1 MRGSSPSH
9 RLSNSLRNCHGTAA
23 DRVEDRPVG
32 AIGAGSPVSRR
43 SQLGT
48 IDTTTA
54 TIFVSRTKHYDRTK
68 STTESWHA
76 RPIDE
81 VYETL
86 ETSDAGLDPDAAR
99 KRLEREGPNEIK
111 AEEGVSP
118 LRILLEQY
126 TSALIWILIVAAIV
140 MAGVGHT
147 IDAAVIAGIVVF
159 ITLFGFVQD
168 YRAEQSIQALQ
179 ELSTTYAL
187 VRRGGEKT
195 EIDATRVVPGDVI
208 FVESGDI
215 IPADARLV
223 EESNLSVDEAALTG
237 ESVGVSK
244 AVGIVDAETSLAE
257 RENMLYKDTVV
268 ERGSGTAVV
277 VETGPESEIGQIATA
292 LEAAEERETPFQAEM
307 DRLGKL
313 IALGVVAAVGV
324 IAIAELVIGDTPPL
338 QVFLTAV
345 GIAVSAVPEGLPAV
359 VTLSLA
365 LGARRMA
372 DQNALV
378 RRLPIVEAL
387 GSVDVICT
395 DKTGTLTEEE
405 MTVQRIVA
413 NRESYEVTGTGYDTD
428 GEFRQDGDPIEEER
442 VAEVLRCGMLCNNVD
457 VGTRER
463 DTKTNPT
470 AQADTD
476 SKGDAGTETDTDAQ
490 TEGDGTRE
498 RTYLGDP
505 TEIALFVA
513 AQKAGFDHREL
524 RREYPRLGEVE
535 FTSARKR
542 MTTVHRSPDGEAIAY
557 MKGAPETVLERCDRE
572 RVDGELVELTDDR
585 RAAIEAQN
593 DAFAEDAL
601 RVMGFAYRPDVPDDQ
616 VDNPDEELEAGMV
629 FLGLQGMLDPP
640 RPEVPGALA
649 GCLDAGINVVM
660 ITGDNAVTARAVGN
674 AVGLR
679 STRVIT
685 GPELEGMSD
694 EELRDVVDDVDIFAR
709 TSPDHKTRI
718 LQTLQAKGHTV
729 AMTGDGVNDAP
740 AVKNADVG
748 VAMGIRGTDV
758 TEQASDIVL
767 LDDNFATIRDAV
779 KGGRRIF
786 DNVRKFVNYLLSGNG
801 GEVTMVFTGSMLGFG
816 LVITP
821 IQILWINVVTDGI
834 PALSMGVDPPAE
846 DIMEREPRPP
856 GEGVITDRITTS
868 IVGIAIFMT
877 ICLLPLFTLNFFGE
891 LVPGADV
898 TGAVLGWSPAYEPG
912 RELAQTMVFTGFVVM
927 EIVRIQAIRFRYGL
941 GIFSNRWLVLAV
953 TVAIALQLLVLYTVT
968 GQLLFNVVPLGL
980 VHWAQI
986 GVAAIVFLVLM
997 ATFVK
1002 VQDRYFERY

>member
-1 MRGSSPSH
+1 MSRSEYSERTESATNHNWHSRPLEDVYDELGSSE
-9 RLSNSLRNCHGTAA
+9 RGLDAA
-23 DRVEDRPVG
+23 DASE
-32 AIGAGSPVSRR
+32 
-43 SQLGT
+43 
-48 IDTTTA
+48 
-54 TIFVSRTKHYDRTK
+54 
-68 STTESWHA
+68 
-76 RPIDE
+76 
-81 VYETL
+81 
-86 ETSDAGLDPDAAR
+86 
-99 KRLEREGPNEIK
+99 RLEREGPNAI
-111 AEEGVSP
+111 EGTEGISP
-118 LRILLEQY
+118 LRILVEQY
-126 TSALIWILIVAAIV
+126 TSALIWVLIVAAIV
-140 MAGVGHT
+140 MAAVGHT

-168 YRAEQSIQALQ
+168 YRAEQSIQALK
-179 ELSTTYAL
+179 EMSTTYAI
-187 VRRGGEKT
+187 VRRDGEKT
-195 EIDATRVVPGDVI
+195 ELDATKLVPGDVI

-215 IPADARLV
+215 VPADARIV
-223 EESNLSVDEAALTG
+223 SESNLSVDEAALTG

-244 AVGIVDAETSLAE
+244 AVGEVDPETSLAE
-257 RENMLYKDTVV
+257 RDNMLYKDTVV

-277 VETGPESEIGQIATA
+277 VETGSESEIGQIATA
-292 LEAAEERETPFQAEM
+292 LEEAEDRDTPFQSEM
-307 DRLGKL
+307 DRLGKI
-313 IALGVVAAVGV
+313 IAGVVVAAVAV
-324 IAIAELVIGDTPPL
+324 IGIAELVVGETEPL

-405 MTVQRIVA
+405 MTVQQIATGGDV
-413 NRESYEVTGTGYDTD
+413 YEVTGTGYDTD
-428 GEFRQDGDPIEEER
+428 GEFRSDGESVDEAH

-457 VGTRER
+457 IGTRER
-463 DTKTNPT
+463 EE
-470 AQADTD
+470 
-476 SKGDAGTETDTDAQ
+476 G
-490 TEGDGTRE
+490 GDGGASGGDDGDGDDE

-524 RREYPRLGEVE
+524 AAEYPRLGEVE

-542 MTTVHRSPDGEAIAY
+542 MTTVHETPDGDTVAY

-572 RVDGELVELTDDR
+572 LVDGEIVDLTDER
-585 RAAIEAQN
+585 RTEIERRN
-593 DAFAEDAL
+593 ETFAEDAL
-601 RVMGFAYRPDVPDDQ
+601 RVMGFAYRPDVPDAQ
-616 VDNPDEELEAGMV
+616 AESPDDGVEREMV

-640 RPEVPGALA
+640 RPEVSGALA

-660 ITGDNAVTARAVGN
+660 ITGDNAVTARAVGEEI
-674 AVGLR
+674 GLR

-685 GPELEGMSD
+685 GPELEEMD
-694 EELRDVVDDVDIFAR
+694 DDELREVVDDVDIFAR

-718 LQTLQAKGHTV
+718 LQMLQAKGHTV

-779 KGGRRIF
+779 RGGRRIF

-801 GEVTMVFTGSMLGFG
+801 GEVTMVFTGSMAGLG

-834 PALSMGVDPPAE
+834 PALSMGVDPPAD
-846 DIMEREPRPP
+846 DIMERDPRPP
-856 GEGVITDRITTS
+856 DEGVITDRIFTS
-868 IVGIAIFMT
+868 IVGIALFMT
-877 ICLLPLFTLNFFGE
+877 VCLLPLFTLNYFGE
-891 LVPGADV
+891 LIPGYDV
-898 TGAVLGWSPAYEPG
+898 TGAAVGWSPGYEPS
-912 RELAQTMVFTGFVVM
+912 RELAQTMVFTGFVVF

-953 TVAIALQLLVLYTVT
+953 GVAVALQLLVLYTPT
-968 GQLLFNVVPLGL
+968 GQLLFDVEPLGL

-986 GVAAIVFLVLM
+986 AAAAFVFAVLM
-997 ATFVK
+997 AVFVK
-1002 VQDRYFERY
+1002 VQDRYFDRY

>member
-1 MRGSSPSH
+1 MSQSEQYERARSDSDSDWH
-9 RLSNSLRNCHGTAA
+9 SRSLEDVYA
-23 DRVEDRPVG
+23 DLKT
-32 AIGAGSPVSRR
+32 SR
-43 SQLGT
+43 
-48 IDTTTA
+48 D
-54 TIFVSRTKHYDRTK
+54 
-68 STTESWHA
+68 
-76 RPIDE
+76 
-81 VYETL
+81 
-86 ETSDAGLDPDAAR
+86 GLDPEEAR
-99 KRLEREGPNEIK
+99 TRLEREGPNEIE
-111 AEEGVSP
+111 ASEGTSP

-126 TSALIWILIVAAIV
+126 TSALIWVLIVAAVV
-140 MAGVGHT
+140 MAGVGHL
-147 IDAAVIAGIVVF
+147 IDAGVIAGIVVF
-159 ITLFGFVQD
+159 ITLFGFLQD
-168 YRAEQSIQALQ
+168 YRAEQSIQALK
-179 ELSTTYAL
+179 EMSTTYAL
-187 VRRGGEKT
+187 VSRGGEKR
-195 EIDATRVVPGDVI
+195 EVDATKLVPGDVI

-215 IPADARLV
+215 VPADARIV

-244 AVGIVDAETSLAE
+244 EVGDVARETSLAE

-292 LEAAEERETPFQAEM
+292 LEEAEDRDTPFQAEM

-313 IALGVVAAVGV
+313 IAVGVVGIVSI
-324 IAIAELVIGDTPPL
+324 IAITELVVGDTAPL

-372 DQNALV
+372 EKNALV

-413 NRESYEVTGTGYDTD
+413 NRETYEVTGTGYGTD
-428 GEFRQDGDPIEEER
+428 GEFLRDGDPVGEDR

-463 DTKTNPT
+463 DEADGGDAT
-470 AQADTD
+470 A
-476 SKGDAGTETDTDAQ
+476 DAGTE
-490 TEGDGTRE
+490 E

-513 AQKAGFDHREL
+513 AQKAGFDHDEL
-524 RREYPRLGEVE
+524 DEAYPRTGEVD

-542 MTTVHRSPDGEAIAY
+542 MTTVHETPDGDTVAY
-557 MKGAPETVLERCDRE
+557 TKGAPETVLERCTRE
-572 RVDGELVELTDDR
+572 LVDGEIVELTDER
-585 RAAIEAQN
+585 RRELEAQT
-593 DAFAEDAL
+593 DSFGEDAL
-601 RVMGFAYRPDVPDDQ
+601 RVMGFAYRPEVPDSQ
-616 VDNPDEELEAGMV
+616 TENPDETLEEELV

-640 RPEVPGALA
+640 RPEVPDALA
-649 GCLDAGINVVM
+649 GCLDAGIDVVM
-660 ITGDNAVTARAVGN
+660 ITGDNAVTARAVGKE
-674 AVGLR
+674 VGLR

-685 GPELEGMSD
+685 GPELEEMSD
-694 EELRDVVDDVDIFAR
+694 EELADIVEDVDIFAR
-709 TSPDHKTRI
+709 TSPEHKTRI
-718 LQTLQAKGHTV
+718 LQTLQTKGHTV

-779 KGGRRIF
+779 RGGRRIF

-801 GEVTMVFTGSMLGFG
+801 GEVTMIFTGTLAGLG

-821 IQILWINVVTDGI
+821 IQVLWINVVTDGI
-834 PALSMGVDPPAE
+834 PALTMGVDPAAD

-856 GEGVITDRITTS
+856 DEGVITERIVTS
-868 IVGIAIFMT
+868 IVGIALFMT
-877 ICLLPLFTLNFFGE
+877 LCLLPLFTLNFYGE
-891 LVPGADV
+891 LIPGYDV
-898 TGAVLGWSPAYEPG
+898 TGAMLGWSPDYDVG
-912 RELAQTMVFTGFVVM
+912 RELAQTMVFTGFVVF

-941 GIFSNRWLVLAV
+941 GIGSNRWLVLAV
-953 TVAIALQLLVLYTVT
+953 GVAMALQLLVLYTPT
-968 GQLLFNVVPLGL
+968 GQLLFDVEPLAL

-986 GVAAIVFLVLM
+986 AVAAAVFALLM
-997 ATFVK
+997 AMFVK

>member
-1 MRGSSPSH
+1 MARSAYSEYYEE
-9 RLSNSLRNCHGTAA
+9 
-23 DRVEDRPVG
+23 VE
-32 AIGAGSPVSRR
+32 I
-43 SQLGT
+43 
-48 IDTTTA
+48 
-54 TIFVSRTKHYDRTK
+54 
-68 STTESWHA
+68 ESESDWHA
-76 RPIDE
+76 RSLED

-86 ETSDAGLDPDAAR
+86 ETTEEGLSTDEAR
-99 KRLEREGPNEIK
+99 ERLEREGPNEIEG
-111 AEEGVSP
+111 EEGISP
-118 LRILLEQY
+118 LQIFVDQY
-126 TSALIWILIVAAIV
+126 KPALIWVLIVATAV
-140 MAGVGHT
+140 MAVVGHT
-147 IDAAVIAGIVVF
+147 IDAAVIAGVVVF
-159 ITLFGFVQD
+159 ITVFGFLQD
-168 YRAEQSIQALQ
+168 YRAEQSIQALK
-179 ELSTTYAL
+179 EMSTTHAL
-187 VRRGGEKT
+187 VRREGEKT
-195 EIDATRVVPGDVI
+195 EIDATNVVPGDVI

-215 IPADARLV
+215 VPADARIV
-223 EESNLSVDEAALTG
+223 AESNLSVDEAALTG

-244 AVGIVDAETSLAE
+244 EVGQIEEETSLAE

-292 LEAAEERETPFQAEM
+292 LEEAEDRDTPFEAEM

-313 IALGVVAAVGV
+313 IALGVVGIVSI
-324 IAIAELVIGDTPPL
+324 IAITELVIGDTQPL

-372 DQNALV
+372 EKNALV

-387 GSVDVICT
+387 GSVDVVCT

-413 NRESYEVTGTGYDTD
+413 NRETYEVTGTGYDTE
-428 GEFRQDGDPIEEER
+428 GEFLQDDDPVDADR

-457 VGTRER
+457 VGTREGE
-463 DTKTNPT
+463 DDGN
-470 AQADTD
+470 AA
-476 SKGDAGTETDTDAQ
+476 GDAGNE
-490 TEGDGTRE
+490 E

-513 AQKAGFDHREL
+513 AQKAGFDHE
-524 RREYPRLGEVE
+524 EIATAYPRTGEVD

-542 MTTVHRSPDGEAIAY
+542 MTTVHETPDGGTAAY
-557 MKGAPETVLERCDRE
+557 MKGAPETVIERCDRE
-572 RVDGELVELTDDR
+572 LVDGDVVELTDKR
-585 RAAIEAQN
+585 RDELEHRN
-593 DAFAEDAL
+593 EAFAEDAL
-601 RVMGFAYRPDVPDDQ
+601 RVMGFAYRPDVPDSQATD
-616 VDNPDEELEAGMV
+616 PDEGIEQGMV

-640 RPEVPGALA
+640 RPEVPDALA

-660 ITGDNAVTARAVGN
+660 ITGDNAVTARAVGKE
-674 AVGLR
+674 VGLR
-679 STRVIT
+679 SATVIT
-685 GPELEGMSD
+685 GSDLEAMSD

-709 TSPDHKTRI
+709 TSPEHKTRI
-718 LQTLQAKGHTV
+718 LQTLQDKGHTV

-779 KGGRRIF
+779 RGGRRIF

-801 GEVTMVFTGSMLGFG
+801 GEVTMIFSGTLAGLG

-821 IQILWINVVTDGI
+821 IQVLWINVVTDGI
-834 PALSMGVDPPAE
+834 PALTMGVDPAAS
-846 DIMEREPRPP
+846 DVMERDPRPP
-856 GEGVITDRITTS
+856 EEGVITERIVTS
-868 IVGIAIFMT
+868 IVGIALFMT
-877 ICLLPLFTLNFFGE
+877 VCLLPLFTLNFYGE
-891 LVPGADV
+891 VIPGYDV
-898 TGAVLGWSPAYEPG
+898 TGAILGWSPDYEVG
-912 RELAQTMVFTGFVVM
+912 RDLAQTMVFTGFVVF
-927 EIVRIQAIRFRYGL
+927 EIVRIQAIRYRYGL
-941 GIFSNRWLVLAV
+941 GLFSNNWLVLAV
-953 TVAIALQLLVLYTVT
+953 AIAITLQLLVLYTST
-968 GQLLFNVVPLGL
+968 GQLLFDVEPLAL

-986 GVAAIVFLVLM
+986 AVAAIVFALLM
-997 ATFVK
+997 AIFVK

>member
-1 MRGSSPSH
+1 
-9 RLSNSLRNCHGTAA
+9 
-23 DRVEDRPVG
+23 
-32 AIGAGSPVSRR
+32 VSR
-43 SQLGT
+43 SEQYE
-48 IDTTTA
+48 
-54 TIFVSRTKHYDRTK
+54 RTE
-68 STTESWHA
+68 STTNDWHS
-76 RPIDE
+76 RPLEE
-81 VYETL
+81 VYGAL
-86 ETSDAGLDPDAAR
+86 DTSDQGLASGEAHV
-99 KRLEREGPNEIK
+99 RLEREGPNAIEG
-111 AEEGVSP
+111 EEGISP
-118 LRILLEQY
+118 LSILAEQY
-126 TSALIWILIVAAIV
+126 TSALIWVLIAAAVV

-147 IDAAVIAGIVVF
+147 IDAGVIAGIVVF

-168 YRAEQSIQALQ
+168 YRAEQSIQAL
-179 ELSTTYAL
+179 EEMSPTYAL
-187 VRRGGEKT
+187 VRRDGEKR
-195 EIDATRVVPGDVI
+195 EIDAAKLVPGDVI

-215 IPADARLV
+215 VPADARIV

-244 AVGIVDAETSLAE
+244 TAGTVDAETSLAE
-257 RENMLYKDTVV
+257 RTNTLYKDTVV
-268 ERGSGTAVV
+268 ERGSGTAIV

-292 LEAAEERETPFQAEM
+292 LEEAEERETPFQSEM
-307 DRLGKL
+307 DRLGKI
-313 IALGVVAAVGV
+313 IALGVIGAVAIIAV
-324 IAIAELVIGDTPPL
+324 AELVIGDTPPL

-372 DQNALV
+372 EQNALV

-413 NRESYEVTGTGYDTD
+413 NRETVEVAGTGYDTE
-428 GEFRQDGDPIEEER
+428 GEFLKNDESVNDER

-463 DTKTNPT
+463 DEN
-470 AQADTD
+470 
-476 SKGDAGTETDTDAQ
+476 ETDGTGAAEPG
-490 TEGDGTRE
+490 EGG

-524 RREYPRLGEVE
+524 AEEYPRLGEVE

-542 MTTVHRSPDGEAIAY
+542 MTTVHRTPDGGAAAY
-557 MKGAPETVLERCDRE
+557 TKGAPETVLERCDRE
-572 RVDGELVELTDDR
+572 LVDGETVELTEER
-585 RAAIEAQN
+585 RAEIEDRN
-593 DAFAEDAL
+593 EAFAEDAL
-601 RVMGFAYRPDVPDDQ
+601 RVMGFAYRPEVPDDQ
-616 VDNPDEELEAGMV
+616 TETPDENLERKMI

-649 GCLDAGINVVM
+649 GCLDAGIDVVM
-660 ITGDNAVTARAVGN
+660 ITGDNAVTARAVGEE
-674 AVGLR
+674 VGLR

-685 GPELEGMSD
+685 GPELEEMSE
-694 EELRDVVDDVDIFAR
+694 EELAGVVEDVDIFAR

-779 KGGRRIF
+779 RGGRRIF

-801 GEVTMVFTGSMLGFG
+801 GEVTMIFTGSMVGFG

-846 DIMEREPRPP
+846 DIMERDPRPP
-856 GEGVITDRITTS
+856 EEGVITKRIVTS

-877 ICLLPLFTLNFFGE
+877 VCLLPLFTLNFFGE
-891 LVPGADV
+891 LIPGYDV
-898 TGAVLGWSPAYEPG
+898 TGAVLGWSPDYEPG
-912 RELAQTMVFTGFVVM
+912 RELAQTMVFTGFVVF

-941 GIFSNRWLVLAV
+941 GLFSNRWLVLAV
-953 TVAIALQLLVLYTVT
+953 AVAITLQLLVLYTST
-968 GQLLFNVVPLGL
+968 GQFLFDVEPLAI
-980 VHWAQI
+980 VHWVQI
-986 GVAAIVFLVLM
+986 AIAATVFALLM
-997 ATFVK
+997 AAFVK
-1002 VQDRYFERY
+1002 VQDRYFDRY

>member
-1 MRGSSPSH
+1 MSRSEQYE
-9 RLSNSLRNCHGTAA
+9 
-23 DRVEDRPVG
+23 RVDVEPTHEWH
-32 AIGAGSPVSRR
+32 SR
-43 SQLGT
+43 S
-48 IDTTTA
+48 I
-54 TIFVSRTKHYDRTK
+54 
-68 STTESWHA
+68 E
-76 RPIDE
+76 E
-81 VYETL
+81 VYESL
-86 ETSDAGLDPDAAR
+86 ETSDDGLDPDEAR
-99 KRLEREGPNEIK
+99 ARLDREGPNEIE
-111 AEEGVSP
+111 AGEGTSP
-118 LRILLEQY
+118 LRIFLEQY
-126 TSALIWILIVAAIV
+126 SSALIWILIVAAVV
-140 MAGVGHT
+140 MAAVGHT

-159 ITLFGFVQD
+159 ITLFGFAQD
-168 YRAEQSIQALQ
+168 YRAEQSIRALQ
-179 ELSTTYAL
+179 EMSTIYAI

-215 IPADARLV
+215 VPADARLI
-223 EESNLSVDEAALTG
+223 EEVNLSVDEAALTG

-244 AVGIVDAETSLAE
+244 RADQLGADTALAD
-257 RENMLYKDTVV
+257 RKNMLYKDTVV
-268 ERGSGTAVV
+268 QRGSGTAVV

-292 LEAAEERETPFQAEM
+292 LGEAEDRDTPFQTEM
-307 DRLGKL
+307 DRLGKI
-313 IALGVVAAVGV
+313 IAIVVVAAVAV
-324 IAIAELVIGDTPPL
+324 IAITELVIGDTPPL

-378 RRLPIVEAL
+378 RRLPIVEGL

-413 NRESYEVTGTGYDTD
+413 NCETYEVTGTGYDVEGEFLRD
-428 GEFRQDGDPIEEER
+428 GEPVDEDR

-463 DTKTNPT
+463 DGRERRGGADTEADGETPT
-470 AQADTD
+470 AD
-476 SKGDAGTETDTDAQ
+476 GETR
-490 TEGDGTRE
+490 RE

-513 AQKAGFDHREL
+513 AQKGGFDHDEL
-524 RREYPRLGEVE
+524 DEAYPRIGEVE

-542 MTTVHRSPDGEAIAY
+542 MTTLHETPAGDRVAY

-572 RVDGELVELTDDR
+572 LVDGETVDLTDER
-585 RAAIEAQN
+585 RAEI
-593 DAFAEDAL
+593 DAANESFGKDAL
-601 RVMGFAYRPDVPDDQ
+601 RVMGFAYRPDVPDEL
-616 VDNPDEELEAGMV
+616 VERPDERLEEQMV

-660 ITGDNAVTARAVGN
+660 ITGDNAVTARAVGEEI
-674 AVGLR
+674 GLR
-679 STRVIT
+679 SATVIT
-685 GPELEGMSD
+685 GPELEEMSD
-694 EELRDVVDDVDIFAR
+694 EELAAVVDDVDIFAR

-718 LQTLQAKGHTV
+718 LQTLQGKGHTV

-767 LDDNFATIRDAV
+767 LDDNFATIRNAV
-779 KGGRRIF
+779 REGRRIF
-786 DNVRKFVNYLLSGNG
+786 DNVRKFVNYLLSGNS
-801 GEVTMVFTGSMLGFG
+801 GEVTMIFTGTMAGLG

-834 PALSMGVDPPAE
+834 PALSMGVDPAAE
-846 DIMEREPRPP
+846 DIMERKPRPP
-856 GEGVITDRITTS
+856 DEGVITKRIVTS

-877 ICLLPLFTLNFFGE
+877 VCLLPLFTLNFTGN
-891 LVPGADV
+891 VIPGYDL
-898 TGAVLGWSPAYEPG
+898 TGAVLGWSPEYETS

-953 TVAIALQLLVLYTVT
+953 AVAVTLQLLVLYTPT
-968 GQLLFNVVPLGL
+968 GQLMFDVEPLGL

-986 GVAAIVFLVLM
+986 AIAAAVFALLM
-997 ATFVK
+997 AVFVK
-1002 VQDRYFERY
+1002 VQDRYFDRY

>member
-1 MRGSSPSH
+1 M
-9 RLSNSLRNCHGTAA
+9 
-23 DRVEDRPVG
+23 
-32 AIGAGSPVSRR
+32 
-43 SQLGT
+43 SQSAYEQTDL
-48 IDTTTA
+48 
-54 TIFVSRTKHYDRTK
+54 
-68 STTESWHA
+68 ESDSDWHA
-76 RPIDE
+76 RSLED
-81 VYETL
+81 VYADL
-86 ETSDAGLDPDAAR
+86 ESSGDGLPSEEAQ
-99 KRLEREGPNEIK
+99 KRLEREGPNEIE
-111 AEEGVSP
+111 AEEGTSP
-118 LRILLEQY
+118 LQILLEQY
-126 TSALIWILIVAAIV
+126 TSALIWVLIVAAIV

-179 ELSTTYAL
+179 EMATTYAL
-187 VRRGGEKT
+187 VRRDGEKR
-195 EIDATRVVPGDVI
+195 EIDAKTVVPGDVV

-215 IPADARLV
+215 VPADARLV

-244 AVGIVDAETSLAE
+244 EVGTVDEDVALAE
-257 RENMLYKDTVV
+257 RENMLFKDTVV

-292 LEAAEERETPFQAEM
+292 LEEAEERETPFQAEM
-307 DRLGKL
+307 DRLGKI
-313 IALGVVAAVGV
+313 IAGIVVLAVAV
-324 IAIAELVIGDTPPL
+324 IAFAELIVGDTPPL

-413 NRESYEVTGTGYDTD
+413 NRGVYEVTGTGYDTD
-428 GEFRQDGDPIEEER
+428 GEFLRDGDPVDDER

-457 VGTRER
+457 LGTRER
-463 DTKTNPT
+463 DE
-470 AQADTD
+470 
-476 SKGDAGTETDTDAQ
+476 SE
-490 TEGDGTRE
+490 TEGSGEAAGERDGE

-513 AQKAGFDHREL
+513 AQKAGFDHEAL
-524 RREYPRLGEVE
+524 AEEYPRVGEVE

-542 MTTVHRSPDGEAIAY
+542 MTTVHQTPEDGTVAY
-557 MKGAPETVLERCDRE
+557 MKGAPETVIERCDRE
-572 RVDGELVELTDDR
+572 LVDGEIVDLTDDR
-585 RAAIEAQN
+585 RAELEARN
-593 DAFAEDAL
+593 EEFAEDAL
-601 RVMGFAYRPDVPDDQ
+601 RVMGFAYRPDVPEAQVEDPDDG
-616 VDNPDEELEAGMV
+616 LEHEMV

-640 RPEVPGALA
+640 RPEVPDALA

-660 ITGDNAVTARAVGN
+660 ITGDNAVTARAVGEE
-674 AVGLR
+674 VGLR
-679 STRVIT
+679 SATVIT
-685 GPELEGMSD
+685 GPELEEMSD
-694 EELRDVVDDVDIFAR
+694 EDLAEVVEDVDVFAR
-709 TSPDHKTRI
+709 TSPEHKTRI
-718 LQTLQAKGHTV
+718 LQTLQEKGHTV

-740 AVKNADVG
+740 AVKNSDVG

-779 KGGRRIF
+779 RGGRRIF

-801 GEVTMVFTGSMLGFG
+801 GEVTMVFTGSMVGLG

-846 DIMEREPRPP
+846 DIMERDPRPP
-856 GEGVITDRITTS
+856 EEGVITERIVTS
-868 IVGIAIFMT
+868 IVGIAVFMT
-877 ICLLPLFTLNFFGE
+877 VCLLPLFTLNFYGE
-891 LVPGADV
+891 LAPGYDV
-898 TGAVLGWSPAYEPG
+898 TGALLGWSPDYEVG
-912 RELAQTMVFTGFVVM
+912 RELAQTMVFTGFVVF

-941 GIFSNRWLVLAV
+941 GLFSNRWLVLAV
-953 TVAIALQLLVLYTVT
+953 VVAVTLQFLVLYTPT
-968 GQLLFNVVPLGL
+968 GQLLFDVEPLGL

-986 GVAAIVFLVLM
+986 AVAAVVFALLM
-997 ATFVK
+997 AVFVK
-1002 VQDRYFERY
+1002 LQDRYFERY

>member
-1 MRGSSPSH
+1 MARTEEYEASPPGSISDAGWHS
-9 RLSNSLRNCHGTAA
+9 
-23 DRVEDRPVG
+23 RP
-32 AIGAGSPVSRR
+32 
-43 SQLGT
+43 L
-48 IDTTTA
+48 
-54 TIFVSRTKHYDRTK
+54 K
-68 STTESWHA
+68 
-76 RPIDE
+76 E
-81 VYETL
+81 VYEAL
-86 ETSDAGLDPDAAR
+86 ETSNQGLMPEEAR
-99 KRLEREGPNEIK
+99 NRLERQGPNEIE
-111 AEEGVSP
+111 AEAGISP
-118 LRILLEQY
+118 LSIFFDQY
-126 TSALIWILIVAAIV
+126 KPALIWVLIVAAAV
-140 MAGVGHT
+140 MAFVGHT
-147 IDAAVIAGIVVF
+147 IDAGVIAGVVVF
-159 ITLFGFVQD
+159 ITVFGFLQD
-168 YRAEQSIQALQ
+168 YRAEQSIQALK

-195 EIDATRVVPGDVI
+195 EIDAANVVPGDVI

-215 IPADARLV
+215 VPADARIV
-223 EESNLSVDEAALTG
+223 AESNLSVDEAALTG

-244 AVGIVDAETSLAE
+244 EAGQVEEDVALAD
-257 RENMLYKDTVV
+257 RENMLFKDTVV
-268 ERGSGTAVV
+268 ERGSATAVV

-292 LEAAEERETPFQAEM
+292 LGEAEERDTPFQTEM

-313 IALGVVAAVGV
+313 IAVGV
-324 IAIAELVIGDTPPL
+324 IGVVSVIAITELVIGDTPPL

-372 DQNALV
+372 EQNALV

-413 NRESYEVTGTGYDTD
+413 NQKVYQVTGTGYDTD
-428 GEFRQDGDPIEEER
+428 GEFLRDGESVDHDR
-442 VAEVLRCGMLCNNVD
+442 VAEVLRCGMVCNNVE

-463 DTKTNPT
+463 N
-470 AQADTD
+470 
-476 SKGDAGTETDTDAQ
+476 SGGGDQGTTSGDEAGL
-490 TEGDGTRE
+490 GK

-513 AQKAGFDHREL
+513 AQKAGFDHDEL
-524 RREYPRLGEVE
+524 DEAYPRLGEVD

-542 MTTVHRSPDGEAIAY
+542 MTTVHRTPEGDTVAY

-572 RVDGELVELTDDR
+572 LVDGEVVGLTDER
-585 RAAIEAQN
+585 RAEIEAHN
-593 DAFAEDAL
+593 ESFGEDAL

-616 VDNPDEELEAGMV
+616 LEAADETHEREMV

-640 RPEVPGALA
+640 RPEVPGAIA

-660 ITGDNAVTARAVGN
+660 ITGDNAVTARAVGEE
-674 AVGLR
+674 VGLR

-685 GPELEGMSD
+685 GPELEGMD
-694 EELRDVVDDVDIFAR
+694 DGELLEVVDDVDIFAR
-709 TSPDHKTRI
+709 TSPEHKTRI
-718 LQTLQAKGHTV
+718 LQTLQGKGHIV

-748 VAMGIRGTDV
+748 VAMGVRGTDV

-779 KGGRRIF
+779 RGGRRIF

-801 GEVTMVFTGSMLGFG
+801 GEVTMIFTGTIAGLG

-821 IQILWINVVTDGI
+821 IQVLWINVVTDGI
-834 PALSMGVDPPAE
+834 PALTMGVDPAAE
-846 DIMEREPRPP
+846 DVMERDPRPP
-856 GEGVITDRITTS
+856 GEGVITKRIVTS
-868 IVGIAIFMT
+868 IVGIALFMT
-877 ICLLPLFTLNFFGE
+877 VCLLPLFTLNFYGE
-891 LVPGADV
+891 LVPGYDV
-898 TGAVLGWSPAYEPG
+898 TGTLLGWSPSYSPG
-912 RELAQTMVFTGFVVM
+912 RELAQTMVFTGFVVF

-941 GIFSNRWLVLAV
+941 GLFSNNWLVLAV
-953 TVAIALQLLVLYTVT
+953 VVAVTLQLLVLYTPT
-968 GQLLFNVVPLGL
+968 GQLLFDVEPLAL

-986 GVAAIVFLVLM
+986 AIAATAFALLM
-997 ATFVK
+997 AIFVK
-1002 VQDRYFERY
+1002 VQDRYFDRY